1 MLESKNKK
9 VLALA
14 PHADDIEI
22 GMGGSIARLVQN
34 GYEVKII
41 NLIIPCED
49 VYGKPSETAKKIR
62 LAESVKSAEIMGV
75 EMETLDLDPY
85 TFGYNRETTKL
96 FDRIIRDFDP
106 GHVFM
111 TWEHD
116 SHQDH
121 QALAKIVYGATRKN
135 RCSVY
140 MYETMIPGGISTYAF
155 RPQMFINISD
165 HIEQKKQSIDAYKS
179 VFGNNS
185 IAEAIIGRA
194 SFRGSQIGVKYAEA
208 FEVVKEIIY

>member
-49 VYGKPSETAKKIR
+49 VYGQSSETAKKIR
-62 LAESVKSAEIMGV
+62 MTESVKSAEIMGV

-96 FDRIIRDFDP
+96 FDQIIRDFDP

>member
-49 VYGKPSETAKKIR
+49 VFGQSSETAKKIR

-96 FDRIIRDFDP
+96 FDQIIRDFDP

-194 SFRGSQIGVKYAEA
+194 SFRGSQIGVNYAEA

>member
-49 VYGKPSETAKKIR
+49 VYGQSSETAKKIR
-62 LAESVKSAEIMGV
+62 MAESVKSAEIMGV

-96 FDRIIRDFDP
+96 FDQIIRDFDP

-194 SFRGSQIGVKYAEA
+194 SFRGSQIGVKS
-208 FEVVKEIIY
+208 VLPLPLSLP

>member
-49 VYGKPSETAKKIR
+49 VYGKSSETAKKIR
-62 LAESVKSAEIMGV
+62 LAESVRSAEIMGV

-96 FDRIIRDFDP
+96 FDQIIRDFDP

-165 HIEQKKQSIDAYKS
+165 QIEQKKQSIDAYKS

>member
-49 VYGKPSETAKKIR
+49 VYGQSSETAKKIR
-62 LAESVKSAEIMGV
+62 MAESVKSAEIMGV

-96 FDRIIRDFDP
+96 FDQIIRDFDP

>member
-49 VYGKPSETAKKIR
+49 VFGQSSETAKKIR

-96 FDRIIRDFDP
+96 FDQIIRDFDP

-121 QALAKIVYGATRKN
+121 QALARIVYGATRKN

>member
-49 VYGKPSETAKKIR
+49 VFGQSSETAKKIR

-96 FDRIIRDFDP
+96 FDQIIRDFDP

-121 QALAKIVYGATRKN
+121 QALARIVYGATRKN

-194 SFRGSQIGVKYAEA
+194 SFRGSQIGVNYAEA

>member
-34 GYEVKII
+34 DYEVKII

-49 VYGKPSETAKKIR
+49 VYGKSSEAAKKIR
-62 LAESVKSAEIMGV
+62 MAESVKSAEIMGV

-96 FDRIIRDFDP
+96 FDQIIRDFNP